1 MSNQSQRKKIERN
14 RRTVTIAA
22 DSHAFSVTLRQRL
35 PRPVP
40 PLSRPL
46 GDGRRSFA
54 SEPRAKRSKI
64 VEEPF
69 RFSTRAFNATCAA
82 GGHPAVSKRERE
94 MPQRTCE
101 REEGK
106 KKNLDLDNSRNFLLK
121 RRKDP
126 PLSPVSAQ
134 VRGGSIGDPQGD
146 GEGSSAGHGRGESRG
161 WIKESGKEFETE
173 TEKTESEL
181 KRNETL
187 PRAVQLYITLEIRF
201 LRRRCGRVG
210 LRRQIKALVRKGASS
225 NLVIVTINISF
236 CPLLPPPISQRSFH
250 RRLSNCTFRSV
261 AAATSISR

>member
-46 GDGRRSFA
+46 GDGRRSSA
-54 SEPRAKRSKI
+54 SEPRVKRSKI

-82 GGHPAVSKRERE
+82 GGRPAVSKRERK
-94 MPQRTCE
+94 MPKHTCE

-106 KKNLDLDNSRNFLLK
+106 KPRPRQLSEFSLK
-121 RRKDP
+121 KRKDP

-134 VRGGSIGDPQGD
+134 VRGGVNRRPPGRRRRL
-146 GEGSSAGHGRGESRG
+146 ERRARKRGEQRLDQ
-161 WIKESGKEFETE
+161 GKRE
-173 TEKTESEL
+173 
-181 KRNETL
+181 
-187 PRAVQLYITLEIRF
+187 
-201 LRRRCGRVG
+201 RV
-210 LRRQIKALVRKGASS
+210 
-225 NLVIVTINISF
+225 
-236 CPLLPPPISQRSFH
+236 
-250 RRLSNCTFRSV
+250 
-261 AAATSISR
+261 